1 MAVCSQCSQEKARDA
16 FSKVQLRKTDA
27 TRRCK
32 QCVEAEGCQEASST
46 SARQKKIAAR
56 QQEEEA
62 EWIKQNKLAEAK
74 KAEWIQQHGMADRY
88 ERASLYQPPPP
99 PPPPRPLPEDEKTH
113 VLNIIFKAVNVIQ
126 ERGVPTGYG
135 MDGFCKPE
143 LVARLW
149 EVCNNKYMTWLT
161 LPLLLGFILG
171 ERKINEKIHC
181 VHCDSREEP
190 LPILMWACQYKFL
203 KAQYGYSGGDDMI
216 ALILAAGADVSVRV
230 SNGCNPLFWAVK
242 YSSPQAVGLLLDAG
256 VSVDD
261 RDSFGQTIWKNAT
274 ERPDPGIV
282 KVLIER
288 CNKIIP
294 VDKDYIPVSDSY
306 SGGGDLSS
314 RVLYTLPDNMLRVY
328 VAIITYTDNPTK
340 IPISWQAVGAP
351 TVDDMATALVR
362 VLQAGARF
370 SQANVAR
377 PDNIDPLAFVTH
389 VDSPGSELIKKV
401 YTKPQLDTARF
412 LHDVICGRQLPSEI
426 MKEVQS
432 VNQSYSPGDTC
443 PICLT
448 DMEPSDNPVTLY
460 CGHKYCLEC
469 IKAYGKAKLGGDLTH
484 RFSPIRVG
492 EDGLLRAN
500 VRVEGTD
507 KRCPICR
514 RLLCGD
520 LLDQDYNQ
528 RYRSLVGMRLG
539 IDRHEAG
546 GNLSGG
552 TKRGP
557 HLLSDKQLQF
567 ECKIVI
573 GKSEG
578 RREELLEELLRS
590 MSASS
595 YSGSEVTIGN
605 KTYSLNEKSIQM
617 ELNASATIRVS
628 GEDKAV
634 VYHAPK
640 WGPVVVPIQVK
651 GVPILASLSPNSIFT
666 VVPKAVVKSF
676 GLKTKPITSSQF
688 VDLVG
693 DKRVDVAEVVD
704 EFRFFLEDVEIC
716 LNNAVV
722 LKTEPSLMRSVQLGV
737 DFFESALW
745 TRCSVRL
752 DDDSFVVSDGGYTT
766 TMFTKDQ
773 PDELRYYS
781 RDGKICRVPFIHIR
795 NHSKDAMMPQIVR
808 LPGDLS
814 AQCGECQWCCRYFPC
829 DGMLKYDD
837 DDNNN
842 GISTQEFRYY
852 CDEECK
858 SKGMATRS

>member
-1 MAVCSQCSQEKARDA
+1 MQFA
-16 FSKVQLRKTDA
+16 
-27 TRRCK
+27 
-32 QCVEAEGCQEASST
+32 
-46 SARQKKIAAR
+46 
-56 QQEEEA
+56 
-62 EWIKQNKLAEAK
+62 
-74 KAEWIQQHGMADRY
+74 
-88 ERASLYQPPPP
+88 
-99 PPPPRPLPEDEKTH
+99 
-113 VLNIIFKAVNVIQ
+113 
-126 ERGVPTGYG
+126 
-135 MDGFCKPE
+135 
-143 LVARLW
+143 
-149 EVCNNKYMTWLT
+149 
-161 LPLLLGFILG
+161 LLGCEILFTP
-171 ERKINEKIHC
+171 
-181 VHCDSREEP
+181 SR
-190 LPILMWACQYKFL
+190 WF
-203 KAQYGYSGGDDMI
+203 
-216 ALILAAGADVSVRV
+216 
-230 SNGCNPLFWAVK
+230 AV
-242 YSSPQAVGLLLDAG
+242 DAG

-389 VDSPGSELIKKV
+389 VDSPGSELIKKE

-432 VNQSYSPGDTC
+432 VNQNQSCSPDDTC

-448 DMEPSDNPVTLY
+448 DMKPCDNPVTLH

-492 EDGLLRAN
+492 EDGLLRSN

-528 RYRSLVGMRLG
+528 RYRSLVGFRFG

-546 GNLSGG
+546 GELTDG
-552 TKRGP
+552 TERGP

-617 ELNASATIRVS
+617 ELSASANIRVS

-676 GLKTKPITSSQF
+676 GLKTKPIASSKFVTVTS
-688 VDLVG
+688 G
-693 DKRVDVAEVVD
+693 IVDVAEVVD

-722 LKTEPSLMRSVQLGV
+722 LKTEPSFMRSVQLGV

-752 DDDSFVVSDGGYTT
+752 DDDSFIVSDGGYTT

-781 RDGKICRVPFIHIR
+781 RNGKICRVPFIHIR

-814 AQCGECQWCCRYFPC
+814 AQCGECQRCCRYFPC

>member
-230 SNGCNPLFWAVK
+230 SNGCNSLFWAVK

-389 VDSPGSELIKKV
+389 VDSPGSELIKKE

-432 VNQSYSPGDTC
+432 VNQSYSPGNTC

-460 CGHKYCLEC
+460 CGHKFCLEC
-469 IKAYGKAKLGGDLTH
+469 IKAYGKAKLDGDLTH
-484 RFSPIRVG
+484 RFSSVELDEVG
-492 EDGLLRAN
+492 Q
-500 VRVEGTD
+500 VRSATVQAKGTD

-514 RLLCGD
+514 RLICGD
-520 LLDQDYNQ
+520 LLDEDYNKT
-528 RYRSLVGMRLG
+528 YRSLVGFRFG

-546 GNLSGG
+546 GELTDG
-552 TKRGP
+552 TERGP
-557 HLLSDKQLQF
+557 HLLSDEQLRF
-567 ECKIVI
+567 ECKVII
-573 GKSEG
+573 GKTEG
-578 RREELLEELLRS
+578 TREALLEELLKS
-590 MSASS
+590 M
-595 YSGSEVTIGN
+595 
-605 KTYSLNEKSIQM
+605 
-617 ELNASATIRVS
+617 
-628 GEDKAV
+628 
-634 VYHAPK
+634 
-640 WGPVVVPIQVK
+640 PVV
-651 GVPILASLSPNSIFT
+651 S
-666 VVPKAVVKSF
+666 
-676 GLKTKPITSSQF
+676 
-688 VDLVG
+688 
-693 DKRVDVAEVVD
+693 
-704 EFRFFLEDVEIC
+704 
-716 LNNAVV
+716 
-722 LKTEPSLMRSVQLGV
+722 
-737 DFFESALW
+737 
-745 TRCSVRL
+745 
-752 DDDSFVVSDGGYTT
+752 
-766 TMFTKDQ
+766 
-773 PDELRYYS
+773 
-781 RDGKICRVPFIHIR
+781 
-795 NHSKDAMMPQIVR
+795 
-808 LPGDLS
+808 LPGDFS
-814 AQCGECQWCCRYFPC
+814 ECGECQWCCRYFPC
-829 DGMLKYDD
+829 DGMLKLKNDD
-837 DDNNN
+837 DENN
-842 GISTQEFRYY
+842 GSARSFCYY

-858 SKGMATRS
+858 AKGMAIRN

>member
-230 SNGCNPLFWAVK
+230 SNGCNSLFWAVK

-389 VDSPGSELIKKV
+389 VDSPGSELIKKE

-432 VNQSYSPGDTC
+432 VNQSYSPGNTC

-460 CGHKYCLEC
+460 CGHKFCLEC
-469 IKAYGKAKLGGDLTH
+469 IKAYGKAKLDGDLTH
-484 RFSPIRVG
+484 RFSSVELDEVG
-492 EDGLLRAN
+492 Q
-500 VRVEGTD
+500 VRSATVQAKGTD

-520 LLDQDYNQ
+520 LLDEDYNKI
-528 RYRSLVGMRLG
+528 YRSLVGFRFG

-546 GNLSGG
+546 GELTGG

-557 HLLSDKQLQF
+557 HLLSDEQLRF
-567 ECKIVI
+567 ECKVII
-573 GKSEG
+573 GKTEG
-578 RREELLEELLRS
+578 TREALLKELLRS
-590 MSASS
+590 MRESSQTSICTDDNSNMEDVKVELSA
-595 YSGSEVTIGN
+595 G
-605 KTYSLNEKSIQM
+605 
-617 ELNASATIRVS
+617 ATILS
-628 GEDKAV
+628 GDTGKIHGF
-634 VYHAPK
+634 YAPK
-640 WGPVVVPIQVK
+640 WGPVLVPITVK
-651 GVPILASLSPNSIFT
+651 GVPILASLSPNSVFT

-676 GLKTKPITSSQF
+676 GLKTKPIASSKFVTVTS
-688 VDLVG
+688 G
-693 DKRVDVAEVVD
+693 IVDVAEVVD

-716 LNNAVV
+716 LNNAIV
-722 LKTEPSLMRSVQLGV
+722 LKTEPSIMRSVQLGM
-737 DFFESALW
+737 DFFETSLW
-745 TRCSVRL
+745 NRYSVRL
-752 DDDSFVVSDGGYTT
+752 TDDMYAVCDGGHTAD
-766 TMFTKDQ
+766 MFMKDQ

-781 RDGKICRVPFIHIR
+781 RDGKICQVPFIYV
-795 NHSKDAMMPQIVR
+795 NDLGCEKSMPVVS

-829 DGMLKYDD
+829 DGMLKLKNDD
-837 DDNNN
+837 DENN
-842 GISTQEFRYY
+842 GSARSFCYY

-858 SKGMATRS
+858 AKGMAIRN